1 MPLRK
6 RAAEVAQDP
15 PEDVASITLHRLR
28 NMWEFANLCQ
38 WIYLF
43 GKVAKIDDAID
54 IEELETECLKPTS
67 TVLDDIALSIFKLF
81 SSHRGLTC
89 DAPSIAQPN
98 VTIAHNWCQD

>member
-54 IEELETECLKPTS
+54 IEVSP
-67 TVLDDIALSIFKLF
+67 A
-81 SSHRGLTC
+81 R
-89 DAPSIAQPN
+89 SIADASSSCP
-98 VTIAHNWCQD
+98 